1 LSVGNAR
8 MTLAA
13 DVLSAR
19 KPYAECLRWKSAS
32 IQFKN
37 HRRAGGTASAG
48 SARSYAVSPADCLK
62 RSGSKGNSVTRLKQ
76 IVETTDTI
84 GGRLFDYSVQLLIVL
99 SLVSFSIETLPD
111 IPDGLRDFLSAFEV
125 FCILIFSGEYLLRF
139 AVASNR
145 RAFVT
150 SFFGIVDLAAIL
162 PFYLASG
169 LDLRAIRAF
178 RLLRLFRIFKL
189 ARYSKAARRFHVA
202 FKLARE
208 ELVLFLSLSG
218 ILLYLA
224 AVGIYYFENEVQP
237 DAFKSVFHS
246 LWWAVVTLTTVGYG
260 DMYPITLGGRIF
272 TFIVLVIGLGLVSV
286 PAGLIASS
294 LSAARDMEDK
304 D

>member
-1 LSVGNAR
+1 
-8 MTLAA
+8 MT
-13 DVLSAR
+13 
-19 KPYAECLRWKSAS
+19 
-32 IQFKN
+32 
-37 HRRAGGTASAG
+37 H
-48 SARSYAVSPADCLK
+48 LK
-62 RSGSKGNSVTRLKQ
+62 R
-76 IVETTDTI
+76 IVESTDTF
-84 GGRLFDYSVQLLIVL
+84 GGRLFDYTVQLLIVL

-111 IPDGLRDFLSAFEV
+111 ISDRFRDFLSTFEV
-125 FCILIFSGEYLLRF
+125 FCILIFTGEYLLRF

-150 SFFGIVDLAAIL
+150 SFFSIVDLTAIL

-178 RLLRLFRIFKL
+178 RLLRLFRILKL
-189 ARYSKAARRFHVA
+189 ARYSKAALRFHVA

-260 DMYPITLGGRIF
+260 DMYPVTVGGRIF

-286 PAGLIASS
+286 PAGLVASS
-294 LSAARDMEDK
+294 LSAAREMEDK
-304 D
+304 K